1 MPVVQR
7 VVKPRTKRSKR
18 ALEKREPQLVENTK
32 QCLFFHGLKTSEG
45 IRECVKDLHALK
57 SQASQKLQQKNKILP
72 FDDILPVERL
82 AVKHDSSLFCMATHS
97 KKRPNNIVIG
107 RMFDHHLLD
116 MVELGVENYAPLSEF
131 KNAKVA
137 AGTKP
142 CMVFCGTEFEDVT
155 EFKILKNLLIDFFR
169 GVEAKEIRLQG
180 FEHALQFTVFD
191 GKVFLKSYKILLK
204 KSGTRIPRV
213 ELEEIGPSM
222 TLQMR
227 RNRFASNDLR
237 KRSLQQPKQQKA
249 NKVKNVRKDPFGT
262 RLGRVHMTKQDI
274 GKLQTRKMKGL
285 KEITKKTKKT
295 KGRVSGDEQME
306 TDQ

>member
-1 MPVVQR
+1 MPAIQR
-7 VVKPRTKRSKR
+7 VIKPRTKRSKR
-18 ALEKREPQLVENTK
+18 ALEKREPQFIENTK

-57 SQASQKLQQKNKILP
+57 SQASLKLQQKNKILP
-72 FDDILPVERL
+72 FEDVLPVERL
-82 AVKHDSSLFCMATHS
+82 AVKNDSSLFCMATHS

-191 GKVFLKSYKILLK
+191 GKVFLKSYRILLK

-295 KGRVSGDEQME
+295 RGRVSGDEQME
-306 TDQ
+306 TNE